1 MLNTKS
7 IIIVSDSNKEMKKLA
22 HYLYNIIGTVSD
34 CDAAIW
40 DEKHYKDNE
49 PTLPSSQMVIFVG
62 ETNTSKMLI
71 DSIDWR
77 YDELNMRI
85 GWIGKRAVIYV
96 QRNPL
101 SVSEFDEFKAKFLEQ
116 EEEIKSGGLLE
127 KLKRLDMHITKANT
141 KAKVAGLLFLPYVW
155 PVAGYA
161 LIKGKIDSD
170 KIVKQQYSFVLNKFI
185 GDHLSA
191 FIGGDK

>member
-1 MLNTKS
+1 MLINKS
-7 IIIVSDSNKEMKKLA
+7 IIIVSDGKKEMKKLA
-22 HYLYNIIGTVSD
+22 HHLYNIIGSVSD

-49 PTLPSSQMVIFVG
+49 PTLPASQMVIFVG

-71 DSIDWR
+71 DSINWK

-85 GWIGKRAVIYV
+85 GWIGRRAVVYV
-96 QRNPL
+96 QRKNL
-101 SVSEFDEFKAKFLEQ
+101 SILEYDEFKAKFLEQ
-116 EEEIKSGGLLE
+116 ENEIKSGGMFE

-141 KAKVAGLLFLPYVW
+141 KAKVVGLLLPYVW

-161 LIKGKIDSD
+161 LIKGKIDSN
-170 KIVKQQYSFVLNKFI
+170 KIIKQQYSFALNKFI
-185 GDHLSA
+185 DDHLPA